1 MNLLKQNKGFILLE
15 KLLYISLVSIA
26 LVILTM
32 FLVDVVRNSTT
43 AINAKEVQQNN
54 RLILSR
60 ITQEIKTAK
69 QITSLEPTCISF
81 IDSEDNPVNFYWD
94 SGQEAIF
101 YHSGLEDI
109 RISNSD
115 VRITQLDF
123 NSFDEVIEIKLELE
137 NLKPGNHAVNPYH
150 LQSSSLVVPR
160 EKLY

>member
-15 KLLYISLVSIA
+15 KLLYITFVSIA
-26 LVILTM
+26 LIVLTM

-81 IDSEDNPVNFYWD
+81 IDSEDNPVNP
-94 SGQEAIF
+94 SSCKQCGQMQK
-101 YHSGLEDI
+101 
-109 RISNSD
+109 RM
-115 VRITQLDF
+115 RW
-123 NSFDEVIEIKLELE
+123 
-137 NLKPGNHAVNPYH
+137 
-150 LQSSSLVVPR
+150 R
-160 EKLY
+160 

>member
-15 KLLYISLVSIA
+15 KLLYISFVSIA
-26 LVILTM
+26 LIILTM
-32 FLVDVVRNSTT
+32 FLVDVVRNSTI

-69 QITSLEPTCISF
+69 QITSLEPSRISF
-81 IDSEDNPVNFYWD
+81 IDCENNPVNFYWD
-94 SGQEAIF
+94 TDQEAIF
-101 YHSGLEDI
+101 YHNGFEDI

-123 NSFDEVIEIKLELE
+123 ISFDEVIEIKLELE
-137 NLKPGNHAVNPYH
+137 NSKHGNHILNPYH
-150 LQSSSLVVPR
+150 FQSSSLVVPR